1 VSKPVNK
8 TVLGGFVVAAIGLF
22 VAAILVF
29 GSGQFFKKTELRVMY
44 FDGSVKGLDVGAPVL
59 FRGVKVG
66 QVKKIS
72 LHWDVAKKDLDIPVI
87 VEYEPDAFTLVGG
100 VFEIADRAKNH
111 RELLEKGLRAQLG
124 TQSFV
129 TGQLLINVDFFPGT
143 PFTLD
148 PDAPYLEIP
157 TIPTT
162 LQKLEKALEDLPLKE
177 MVANLN
183 SAIQSVDKLVNS
195 PELKESV
202 THLNATLKEARDLV
216 ANVNAQVKPL
226 SAGVSETLRDAQK
239 LMRNADS
246 QVASLGPNL
255 DGAIGDARKLI
266 KNVDGSVDDLRVG
279 LVDMIKNANE
289 AVKKAEMVLEGLES
303 SARSDSALMYHITEA
318 LNEIAKTARSLRALT
333 DYLEMHPE
341 ALLSGKGEPG
351 GN

>member
-1 VSKPVNK
+1 MSKPVNN

-22 VAAILVF
+22 VAAVLIF
-29 GSGQFFKKTELRVMY
+29 GSGQFFKRTELRVMY
-44 FDGSVKGLDVGAPVL
+44 FDGSVKGLDVGSPLL
-59 FRGVKVG
+59 FRGVKIG
-66 QVKKIS
+66 QVTKIS
-72 LHWDVAKKDLDIPVI
+72 LHLDATKKDVDIPVI
-87 VEYEPDAFTLVGG
+87 VEYEPEAFIVVGG
-100 VFEIADRAKNH
+100 AVDKTDRAKNW
-111 RELLEKGLRAQLG
+111 RDLLERGLRARLE

-129 TGQLLINVDFFPGT
+129 TGQLLVSIDFYPDK
-143 PFTLD
+143 PYTLHE
-148 PDAPYLEIP
+148 DAPYLEIP

-162 LQKLEKALEDLPLKE
+162 LQRLEKALEDLPLKE

-183 SAIQSVDKLVNS
+183 SAIQSLNKLVNS

-246 QVASLGPNL
+246 QVASLGLNL

-266 KNVDGSVDDLRVG
+266 KNMDGSVEDLRAG

-289 AVKKAEMVLEGLES
+289 AVKKAEMVLGELES
-303 SARSDSALMYHITEA
+303 SASSDSALMYRITEA
-318 LNEIAKTARSLRALT
+318 LDEVAKTARSLRALT